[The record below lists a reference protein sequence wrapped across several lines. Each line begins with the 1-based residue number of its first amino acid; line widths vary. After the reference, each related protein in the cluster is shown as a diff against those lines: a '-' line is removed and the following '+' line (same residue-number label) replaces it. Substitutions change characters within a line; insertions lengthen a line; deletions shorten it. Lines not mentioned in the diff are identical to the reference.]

1 MSVKLCRVYVL
12 TGIRVRDTRI
22 PVSTQHS
29 QSPPSCKG
37 SLGGQDASAM
47 DAGGEAETN
56 RMSQI
61 SAVLLVIQNLLQ
73 GGGVRHFENSPSSAR
88 VINARVRD
96 WKLFKRFPPSSYHCM
111 MMTFMST
118 NWSSSGHP
126 SNHPIYTGQYRN
138 GWKSYLPENAILAGT
153 RLQKQLPTSQPM
165 NPQECCSGWR
175 TQSLQ
180 GHDFKDRT

>member
-1 MSVKLCRVYVL
+1 MLVLWTLAAKLRR
-12 TGIRVRDTRI
+12 TGCLKY
-22 PVSTQHS
+22 Q
-29 QSPPSCKG
+29 QSF
-37 SLGGQDASAM
+37 SLSK
-47 DAGGEAETN
+47 TSY
-56 RMSQI
+56 R
-61 SAVLLVIQNLLQ
+61 
-73 GGGVRHFENSPSSAR
+73 GGVRHFENSPSSAR